1 MSVERRTPAD
11 SRTPAGGRLRGH
23 MTPMIDIVFLLLIF
37 FLLVPMP
44 DAGQAYLTTNLP
56 RFGGP
61 NDAPS
66 PGEPRAAEIAL
77 YVPEANADGV
87 GIVLNKG
94 RRFGRNFDGLLA
106 ALHEL
111 RHRGLPA
118 DYPVRIVPA
127 GACRHKW
134 VVRAFDVAVA
144 ARFNR
149 IEFTVPAGR
158 G

>member
-1 MSVERRTPAD
+1 MSAERRP
-11 SRTPAGGRLRGH
+11 PAGGRLRGH

-37 FLLVPMP
+37 FLLLPMP

-56 RFGGP
+56 RYGGGAD
-61 NDAPS
+61 DAPP
-66 PGEPRAAEIAL
+66 PGEPRAVEIEL
-77 YVPEANADGV
+77 HVPQANQNDV
-87 GIVLNKG
+87 GIVLNSG

-106 ALHEL
+106 ALQEL
-111 RHRGLPA
+111 RDRGLPA
-118 DYPVRIVPA
+118 DYPVRIIPA

-158 G
+158 A

>member
-1 MSVERRTPAD
+1 MSAD
-11 SRTPAGGRLRGH
+11 RCVPLDGRLRGH

-37 FLLVPMP
+37 FLLLPMP
-44 DAGQAYLTTNLP
+44 EAGQAYLSTNLP
-56 RFGGP
+56 RIGTHDGTP
-61 NDAPS
+61 PS
-66 PGEPRAAEIAL
+66 KYAAVEIEL
-77 YVPEANADGV
+77 HVPESNQDGV

-94 RRFGRNFDGLLA
+94 RRFGQDFHRLLA
-106 ALHEL
+106 ALEDL

-118 DYPVRIVPA
+118 DYPVRIAPE

-149 IEFTVPAGR
+149 IQFAVPAGR